1 MAKFNKDTFL
11 NEITGKVQ
19 SAIDKNLIT
28 KEDIQNKDIDR
39 LHGFIQY
46 ELLEYIEDRKF
57 AIDVLKDFNYDEK
70 APWEDIQE
78 HFGTFKSLMDI
89 ALVNLWKF
97 LDSEGATQYEYYNN
111 TAYDPDSPMLDLA
124 HDLEDKAPYEDEDGD
139 GYSYERPKLNRKIR
153 LANQEDEP
161 GEQDESYE
169 SQYESAKDNINF
181 SHLNE
186 GMLDTEPNYAVIG
199 QKFGEYICNK
209 LGKDDKIN
217 EYIDP
222 IIKAYFKNDS
232 NALAEIN
239 KNISL
244 GICSW
249 CKQYAPNY
257 LKKMKSEIQ

>member
-28 KEDIQNKDIDR
+28 KADIQSKDIDR

-124 HDLEDKAPYEDEDGD
+124 HDLEDKAPYENDDDDVFGFD
-139 GYSYERPKLNRKIR
+139 KPKLNRKIR
-153 LANQEDEP
+153 VASPEEEENEM
-161 GEQDESYE
+161 QDESME
-169 SQYESAKDNINF
+169 F
-181 SHLNE
+181 
-186 GMLDTEPNYAVIG
+186 
-199 QKFGEYICNK
+199 
-209 LGKDDKIN
+209 
-217 EYIDP
+217 
-222 IIKAYFKNDS
+222 
-232 NALAEIN
+232 
-239 KNISL
+239 
-244 GICSW
+244 
-249 CKQYAPNY
+249 
-257 LKKMKSEIQ
+257 